1 MRGKFRKWVIW
12 YMATAIFLIGSTPR
26 VHAGFS
32 PSEAIQFSS
41 YDRTADLQKIQK
53 ILESK
58 MIRERLGQLGFA
70 EEEIQQ
76 RLNQLSHEQIHQLA
90 SKLDDLKVAGNG
102 AEVVI
107 SLFVIAI
114 LIIIL
119 VYLLGH
125 HLVIKKA

>member
-1 MRGKFRKWVIW
+1 
-12 YMATAIFLIGSTPR
+12 
-26 VHAGFS
+26 
-32 PSEAIQFSS
+32 
-41 YDRTADLQKIQK
+41 
-53 ILESK
+53 

-90 SKLDDLKVAGNG
+90 SKLDDLIVAGNG

-107 SLFVIAI
+107 SIFVIAI